1 MALNARN
8 NNGSN
13 LAQFKS
19 GYLTDM
25 SAENNQGTMA
35 GEMPDYYRFDLSL
48 DGFEYKTPL
57 NFDISLAD
65 DLVTLGGGF
74 DLNLF
79 AGGSVGFAF
88 DANPTDLKSAFL
100 IDTEAGVSAMS
111 EMPDDMQ
118 LLREKLSGGEGN
130 AEIVAGA
137 YLESTQPLE
146 GSIAFLELAA
156 SSSDE
161 NTLGL
166 GAPDRDGSDLTI
178 IAPEDDPF

>member
-1 MALNARN
+1 
-8 NNGSN
+8 
-13 LAQFKS
+13 
-19 GYLTDM
+19 
-25 SAENNQGTMA
+25 MA

-100 IDTEAGVSAMS
+100 IDTEAGVSSMS
-111 EMPDDMQ
+111 EMP
-118 LLREKLSGGEGN
+118 
-130 AEIVAGA
+130 EICSFCAR
-137 YLESTQPLE
+137 S
-146 GSIAFLELAA
+146 
-156 SSSDE
+156 
-161 NTLGL
+161 
-166 GAPDRDGSDLTI
+166 
-178 IAPEDDPF
+178 